1 MPVSRRG
8 FFGAIG
14 SGREAGLAAMIAA
27 RGHEEFMIQDLAA
40 QAAGQAGQAGQAAGQ
55 AGGRQGGGG
64 RGGGRGGAGG
74 AGGARPAPPP
84 GIEEIKIS
92 SNENPLGPG
101 KHVLDA
107 IVGKFPEASRYPF
120 NSTPNETKLAEVLA
134 TVNKAKPENIT
145 IGAGSQE
152 ILKSAMRAFT
162 SPYRHLVTALPTF
175 ENCTGIARRMN
186 TPYYEVKVDSQFR
199 LDLEGMLTV
208 ARGAG
213 LIFLNNP
220 NNPTATVHGAKVVTD
235 FVERVRRISPD
246 TVILID
252 EAYHDY
258 VTDPEYATAI
268 PLALTTPNVFVAR
281 TFSKTYG
288 MAGMR
293 IGYAIGMPD
302 TIKPMARVKMPYNV
316 SVFGIA
322 AAIAAVNNP
331 QHLAS
336 ERARNTEVR
345 NFVVKELEAL
355 GCKAAKS
362 EGNFIFVDIGR
373 SAAEFRTACSN
384 QWVGV
389 GRDFPPYEHS
399 HSRISLGTMAE
410 MRRAVDVFKE
420 VLRPASASSGG
431 GARG

>member
-8 FFGAIG
+8 FFGIVG
-14 SGREAGLAAMIAA
+14 SGREASLAAMIAA
-27 RGHEEFMIQDLAA
+27 RGHEELMVQ
-40 QAAGQAGQAGQAAGQ
+40 QAGQAGQAGQTG
-55 AGGRQGGGG
+55 GGRQGGG
-64 RGGGRGGAGG
+64 RGGGRGGGAAAGG
-74 AGGARPAPPP
+74 GRGEPPP
-84 GIEEIKIS
+84 GVEVIRIS

-134 TVNKAKPENIT
+134 AQFKTAKPENIT
-145 IGAGSQE
+145 IGGGSQE

-175 ENCTGIARRMN
+175 ENCTGMARRMN
-186 TPYYEVKVDSQFR
+186 TPYYEVKVDSQLR

-220 NNPTATVHGAKVVTD
+220 NNPTATVHPKTVIAD

-258 VTDPEYATAI
+258 VTDVNYESAVQ
-268 PLALTTPNVFVAR
+268 LALNTPNVFVAR
-281 TFSKTYG
+281 TFSKAYG

-293 IGYAIGMPD
+293 IGYAVGMSD

-322 AAIAAVNNP
+322 ATIAAVGNP
-331 QHLAS
+331 QHLVA
-336 ERARNTEVR
+336 ERTRNTEVR
-345 NFVVKELEAL
+345 SFVVKELEGL

-373 SAAEFRTACSN
+373 SAAEFRNACAN
-384 QWVGV
+384 QWVNV

-399 HSRISLGTMAE
+399 HARISLGTMAE